1 MIYQY
6 DQALPLPTKDLYD
19 TQVMQMAVAAAKD
32 MYEKGEKRI
41 DDFYNKYEDF
51 YSPVAGAT
59 EDVYNEG
66 IGKIKNIISDL
77 YNKGIDPLR
86 SNEGRALVAQAIR
99 NVNVAKINARR
110 QEAELAKQ
118 YLKNR
123 DTAIMNGT
131 YDPDVERAINGG
143 KLFEE
148 FTAADGYW
156 KSTAPVRYM
165 SQDDMIAPLAKA
177 LNPEFDAVR
186 TAQENNGYDYKTV
199 SEDRIRQ
206 MVNDNIDDLIT
217 KSTMGQY
224 YYNQALKQA
233 GDNPQLAKQILAEQY
248 VQAAKKYTKEDRE
261 INQYTYQK
269 MLSDERRKAA
279 AEDDARAMN
288 QMRERLKL
296 EYQYKDLENYD
307 YNGNGKLDENELSD
321 KKRVKEAQIQKML
334 NTGRRRD
341 ADGYPNVF
349 DEADNKP
356 GEYIEY
362 NKQYGYENKISPAS
376 GKIKRVG
383 SQYNDEAKKEI
394 NYPNWYKINA
404 GDMKSLV
411 NSGYITSDSDSGKKL
426 IAGEF
431 SQDVTFE
438 ADGFIIKKPIYV
450 KNKDGKTVKQYR
462 YYMSGQL
469 AQNGATLTPKNAKA
483 PTVLV
488 LINERDANYAEQQ
501 KKDRSVDTTN

>member
-19 TQVMQMAVAAAKD
+19 TQIMQMAVAAAKD

-41 DDFYNKYEDF
+41 DDFYKKYEDF

-66 IGKIKNIISDL
+66 IGKVKAVIADL
-77 YNKGIDPLR
+77 YSKGIDPLR
-86 SNEGRALVAQAIR
+86 SSEGRALVAQAIR

-131 YDPDVERAINGG
+131 YDPDVERAING

-148 FTAADGYW
+148 FTAKDGYW

-233 GDNPQLAKQILAEQY
+233 GDNPKLAKQILAEQY
-248 VQAAKKYTKEDRE
+248 VQTAKKYTKEDRE
-261 INQYTYQK
+261 INQYAYQK

-296 EYQYKDLENYD
+296 EYYYKDLENFD
-307 YNGNGKLDENELSD
+307 FDGSGDLDADELEY
-321 KKRVKEAQIQKML
+321 KKKYKEAQIKKL
-334 NTGRRRD
+334 NDTGRPSS
-341 ADGYPNVF
+341 DGYPNIF
-349 DEADNKP
+349 DESYKKP
-356 GEYIEY
+356 EEIVEV
-362 NKQYGYENKISPAS
+362 KPQYTYDNKISPYSDRVVLGSNGSYSISKNSMSSLIENGDILTEDGSAFKPGTFGSNPVTYAIPAS
-376 GKIKRVG
+376 GIIR
-383 SQYNDEAKKEI
+383 
-394 NYPNWYKINA
+394 
-404 GDMKSLV
+404 
-411 NSGYITSDSDSGKKL
+411 KKL
-426 IAGEF
+426 RRRNPKTGRMEI
-431 SQDVTFE
+431 
-438 ADGFIIKKPIYV
+438 V
-450 KNKDGKTVKQYR
+450 KDKYA
-462 YYMSGQL
+462 YYMRVQL
-469 AQNGATLTPKNAKA
+469 QKETGKVDDKGNKEYVPVDKNSNGYA
-483 PTVLV
+483 
-488 LINERDANYAEQQ
+488 LIRIKERDANYAEQQ
-501 KKDRSVDTTN
+501 KKDKTVDTSN